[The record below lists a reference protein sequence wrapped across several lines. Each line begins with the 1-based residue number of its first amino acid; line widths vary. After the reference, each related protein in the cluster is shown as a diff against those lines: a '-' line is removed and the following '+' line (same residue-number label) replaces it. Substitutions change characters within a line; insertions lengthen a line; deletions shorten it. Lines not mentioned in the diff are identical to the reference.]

1 MAELI
6 LTEEEKKSPL
16 WTDLDDESLGKVI
29 KAMMFTIKS
38 ASEEQGKMY
47 LLSAAMML
55 CTATAETNGDLGTFT
70 VEGLKNKTNDFGNW
84 KVTVKRI
91 G

>member
-6 LTEEEKKSPL
+6 LTEEEKEFPL
-16 WTDLDDESLGKVI
+16 WTNLEDESLGKVV
-29 KAMMFTIKS
+29 KAMMFSIKS
-38 ASEEQGKMY
+38 ASDEQGKMY

-55 CTATAETNGDLGTFT
+55 CTATAETNGDSGTFT